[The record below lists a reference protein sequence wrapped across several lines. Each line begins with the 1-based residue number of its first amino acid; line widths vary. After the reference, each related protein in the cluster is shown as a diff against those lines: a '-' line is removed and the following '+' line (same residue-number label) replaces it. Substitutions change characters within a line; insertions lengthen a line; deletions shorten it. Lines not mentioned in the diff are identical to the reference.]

1 MTMRTP
7 RHAGRITLK
16 QLLLLPLM
24 LLTFINSSHAG
35 DWIYTVRPGD
45 TIWQLSQQYLKDP
58 NQWPEVQKLNNV
70 DVAKAL
76 QPGTQLS
83 IPLEWLKHQPTPA
96 RLVENRGD
104 VTLLRNGKPQPL
116 TAATAIH
123 SGDTLRSGADGSATI
138 EFADGSLL
146 LLQPNSELEM
156 DSLGSFDA
164 SGMVDTSVRLK
175 KGRVENRVAPQKP
188 DSRYRIITPAA
199 VAAVRGTEFR
209 VGADN
214 NGDLMRNE
222 VLEGKI
228 AVSGSGVS
236 REVPMGYGTVAE
248 SGKPPSEPQ
257 PLPAAPDLS
266 GLSKRGS
273 TSGTTFRWPFV
284 HDAVRYRAQLA
295 PDERFTVLLKDE
307 LLESS
312 ELTWGGL
319 PPADYTMRVR
329 AINELGI
336 EGFDAQHRFTIL
348 APLAPPRPTTPE
360 DGAVMAPGKPFIAWS
375 QTPGAHSYHLQL
387 ARDEQFGSGLIDI
400 GTVVNNN
407 YRPADDLPAGRY
419 YWRVASVTAGVESQY
434 TTPRHFILSSAPDAP
449 GKITAILNGRDAS
462 FSWNAVSGA
471 AQYQFQLGQFEDF
484 TTPSFNAVTTEPSYA
499 INQLAPGSYHYRLRA
514 VNGDGRSGPF
524 GTAGVLVVEGRP

>member
-58 NQWPEVQKLNNV
+58 NQWPAVQKLNNV

-228 AVSGSGVS
+228 AVSGSGVT
-236 REVPMGYGTVAE
+236 RAVPTGYGTIAE
-248 SGKPPSEPQ
+248 TGTPPSEPQ
-257 PLPAAPDLS
+257 PLPAAPNLS
-266 GLSKRGS
+266 GLTRHGS
-273 TSGTTFRWPFV
+273 ESGITFSWPAV
-284 HDAVRYRAQLA
+284 SGAVRYRAQLT
-295 PDERFTVLLKDE
+295 PDERFTTLLRDE
-307 LLESS
+307 LLEST
-312 ELTWGGL
+312 ELTWSGL

-329 AINELGI
+329 AINAIGL
-336 EGFDAQHRFTIL
+336 EGFDARHAFTIM
-348 APLAPPRPTTPE
+348 APVAAPRPTTPE
-360 DGAVMAPGKPFIAWS
+360 DGAVLAPGKPWIAWS
-375 QTPGAHSYHLQL
+375 HTPGVNSYHLQL
-387 ARDEQFGSGLIDI
+387 ATDAQFSTGLLDI
-400 GTVVNNN
+400 AGIVNNH
-407 YRPADDLPAGRY
+407 YRPVDDLPPGQY
-419 YWRVASVTAGVESQY
+419 YWRVASISAGIESEFS
-434 TTPRHFILSSAPDAP
+434 TPRHFVISAEPEAP
-449 GKITAILNGRDAS
+449 GAITVMLKGHDAS
-462 FSWNAVSGA
+462 FSWPAVDGA
-471 AQYQFQLGQFEDF
+471 VQYQFQLGRYEDF
-484 TTPSFNAVTTEPSYA
+484 TALNVDTLTPGNSFNASLLSAGE
-499 INQLAPGSYHYRLRA
+499 YHYRVRA
-514 VNGDGRSGPF
+514 VNGDGKRGEFSPVGV
-524 GTAGVLVVEGRP
+524 VLVGEQP